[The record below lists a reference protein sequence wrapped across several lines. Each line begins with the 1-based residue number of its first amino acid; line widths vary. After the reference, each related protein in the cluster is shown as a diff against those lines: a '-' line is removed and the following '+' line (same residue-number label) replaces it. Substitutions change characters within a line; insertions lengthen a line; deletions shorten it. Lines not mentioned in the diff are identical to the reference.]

1 MIKTTG
7 SAGGNSK
14 EADAASA
21 QPKTILQKSYHR
33 LAINQLRLVCL
44 SGGKVKKYKKTE
56 FMTVAKMVVYC
67 LLLLINVGSEILAC
81 I

>member
-1 MIKTTG
+1 MFKTTG

-44 SGGKVKKYKKTE
+44 SGGKVKKYKKNRI
-56 FMTVAKMVVYC
+56 YDRGQDGC
-67 LLLLINVGSEILAC
+67 LLSLAPN
-81 I
+81 